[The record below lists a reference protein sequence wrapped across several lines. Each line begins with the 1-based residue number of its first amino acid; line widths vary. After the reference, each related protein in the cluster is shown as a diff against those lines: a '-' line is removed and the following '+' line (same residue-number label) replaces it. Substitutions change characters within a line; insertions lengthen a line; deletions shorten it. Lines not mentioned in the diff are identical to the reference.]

1 MAMISKID
9 NDDIEDPS
17 QWQYVKRPAYAHPLR
32 LNAWHRTRGKR
43 WAVRPHGVL
52 HGGIAS
58 PNGDPDAGHHGSAHS
73 ASVVGHGACRRLLY
87 CCRCSALGAALMCD
101 NAFDVDIFHDD
112 TSSTVLASTSTQ
124 YSTPINLSWR
134 AAIAPKTLMPPIQPL
149 LSLGLIRLPQ
159 SVMPSPSKNTCSQSG
174 SESS

>member
-112 TSSTVLASTSTQ
+112 TSSTVLASFNCSI
-124 YSTPINLSWR
+124 YIYPILDAHQSLMARGNCPENIDAPHPTIAFSR
-134 AAIAPKTLMPPIQPL
+134 TYPSAAKCDAIAK
-149 LSLGLIRLPQ
+149 
-159 SVMPSPSKNTCSQSG
+159 
-174 SESS
+174 